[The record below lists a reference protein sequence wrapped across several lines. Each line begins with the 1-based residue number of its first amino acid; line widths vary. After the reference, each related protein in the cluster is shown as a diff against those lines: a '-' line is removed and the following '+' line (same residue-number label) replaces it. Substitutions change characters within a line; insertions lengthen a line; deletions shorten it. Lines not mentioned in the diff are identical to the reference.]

1 MVTDITIHVESAEG
15 TLERIDHSVT
25 VLVELLKVVVEDL
38 TCLGIWRSTSSA
50 ITAGVIPLRLLEH
63 SMVREVWFRLDD
75 NRWTPFYSCFPMAT
89 DLSGSPIGSRL
100 TLCDYSHRLAR
111 FSPGRLLGTCFG

>member
-1 MVTDITIHVESAEG
+1 MVTNITIHVESAEG

-50 ITAGVIPLRLLEH
+50 ITAGVVPLRLLEH
-63 SMVREVWFRLDD
+63 SMV
-75 NRWTPFYSCFPMAT
+75 
-89 DLSGSPIGSRL
+89 
-100 TLCDYSHRLAR
+100 
-111 FSPGRLLGTCFG
+111 

>member
-1 MVTDITIHVESAEG
+1 MVTDIPIHVKSAEG

-63 SMVREVWFRLDD
+63 SMVREVWFRLGD

-89 DLSGSPIGSRL
+89 DLSRGPVGRRL
-100 TLCDYSHRLAR
+100 TPCDYSHSLCVLSATR
-111 FSPGRLLGTCFG
+111 

>member
-1 MVTDITIHVESAEG
+1 MQRIIAIPFLSVDSKGTVGGECAGRGLVPLMVTDITIHVESAEG
-15 TLERIDHSVT
+15 TLEQIDHSVT

-63 SMVREVWFRLDD
+63 SMVRKVWFR
-75 NRWTPFYSCFPMAT
+75 
-89 DLSGSPIGSRL
+89 
-100 TLCDYSHRLAR
+100 
-111 FSPGRLLGTCFG
+111 